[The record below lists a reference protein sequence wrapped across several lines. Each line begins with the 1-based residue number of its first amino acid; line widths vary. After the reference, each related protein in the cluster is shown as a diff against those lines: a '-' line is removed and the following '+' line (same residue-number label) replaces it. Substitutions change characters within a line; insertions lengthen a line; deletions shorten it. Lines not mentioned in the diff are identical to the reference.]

1 MTARLLIV
9 DDDPGTLLAVSAAL
23 RERFPDLRLDT
34 ASSAEAAL
42 LLSAATDYD
51 VIISDIRMPGMDG
64 VAFLK
69 EIKRLRPETPVL
81 LVTGHSNLDIEDH
94 ALRSGVYA
102 FIEKPIELEQF
113 LPTVARAMQRAQ
125 LARRV
130 REEELKD
137 SAHAVAQPLGWESTR
152 VLERVQEV
160 NEKIRRKI
168 KSLIDRSEE

>member
-1 MTARLLIV
+1 MTTRLLVV
-9 DDDPGTLLAVSAAL
+9 DDDPGTLMAISAAL
-23 RERFPDLRLDT
+23 RERFQGLGLDT

-69 EIKRLRPETPVL
+69 EIKRLRPDTPVL
-81 LVTGHSNLDIEDH
+81 LITGHGSLDIEDQ

-102 FIEKPIELEQF
+102 YLEKPIELEQF

-130 REEELKD
+130 REEELREN
-137 SAHAVAQPLGWESTR
+137 AQAVAIQPLG
-152 VLERVQEV
+152 
-160 NEKIRRKI
+160 
-168 KSLIDRSEE
+168 